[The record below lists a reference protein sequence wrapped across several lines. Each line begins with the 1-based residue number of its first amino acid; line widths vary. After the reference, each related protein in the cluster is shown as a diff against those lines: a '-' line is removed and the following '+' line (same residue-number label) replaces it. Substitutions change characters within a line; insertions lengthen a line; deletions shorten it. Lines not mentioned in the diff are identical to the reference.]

1 MKLSACL
8 EIYCLNFF
16 TDKLKS
22 RNLHHWMVLIDLDDG
37 LFDKKRR
44 LKLIKKNLK
53 KALLKLRKKIKT
65 TLQ

>member
-37 LFDKKRR
+37 LFDKKR
-44 LKLIKKNLK
+44 
-53 KALLKLRKKIKT
+53 
-65 TLQ
+65 